1 MTIHDEVHEDPRELF
16 ARMRRDL
23 IDRQTG
29 RLAQA
34 AGRPTD
40 EATRRA
46 LVEIVTS
53 CGPETIDTLV
63 ARLRRLRAIAPDRIG
78 AYPVVAF
85 ARYGNA
91 PGMRPNRGVAITAQD
106 DRFNVHTVFFDES
119 TARWEGQNGHYGLT
133 WQAALAEL
141 HRRADREAQP

>member
-1 MTIHDEVHEDPRELF
+1 MTIHDEVHEDPGELF
-16 ARMRRDL
+16 VRMRRDL

-29 RLAQA
+29 RLAEA

-46 LVEIVTS
+46 LVEIVAW

-63 ARLRRLRAIAPDRIG
+63 ALLRLRAVAPDRIG
-78 AYPVVAF
+78 SYPVVTF
-85 ARYGNA
+85 ARYGHA
-91 PGMRPNRGVAITAQD
+91 PGMPPNRGVAITAEG

-119 TARWEGQNGHYGLT
+119 TARWEGQNGHYGLP
-133 WQAALAEL
+133 WQAACAEL
-141 HRRADREAQP
+141 GSRAELGAQP

>member
-1 MTIHDEVHEDPRELF
+1 MTTHDEVHEDPCELF
-16 ARMRRDL
+16 ARMRSDL

-34 AGRPTD
+34 AGHPAD
-40 EATRRA
+40 EANRRA
-46 LVEIVTS
+46 LVEIVAG
-53 CGPETIDTLV
+53 CGPETIDALV
-63 ARLRRLRAIAPDRIG
+63 ALLRRLRAVAPDRIG

-85 ARYGNA
+85 ARYSNA
-91 PGMRPNRGVAITAQD
+91 PGTRPNRGVAITAES
-106 DRFNVHTVFFDES
+106 DRFNVHTVFFDEY

-141 HRRADREAQP
+141 NGRADLQAQP